1 MSPLPA
7 SSEHMAGGEACA
19 VERALS
25 GHRSRRF
32 PAGPLRSAAVL
43 LPLVEPEP
51 GAPLDLLFIQRSER
65 VPSHAGQVAFPGGT
79 SQSGDGGRT
88 ATALREAHEEVG
100 LPPHR
105 VEIIGRLDDMITI
118 TGFHVRPVVGVV
130 RGEIDLRPDPVEVA
144 DIFTVPLR
152 ALAEMRPE
160 RRSLWRGRAAR
171 FFLVYRYG
179 GRVIWGATAAM
190 VHKLLAVVRPQL
202 EGLT

>member
-1 MSPLPA
+1 MSELPA
-7 SSEHMAGGEACA
+7 TPERTAGGEACA

-25 GHRSRRF
+25 AHRARRC
-32 PAGPLRSAAVL
+32 PAGPLRPAAVL
-43 LPLVEPEP
+43 LPFMEPEP
-51 GAPLDLLFIQRSER
+51 GAPLDLLFIQRSDR

-79 SQSGDGGRT
+79 ANGGDGGRT

-105 VEIIGRLDDMITI
+105 VEVIGRLDDMITI

-130 RGEIDLRPDPVEVA
+130 RGEVEVKPDPAEVA
-144 DIFTVPLR
+144 DVFRVPLR

-171 FFLVYRYG
+171 FFLVYRHE

-202 EGLT
+202 GGL

>member
-1 MSPLPA
+1 VLVPL
-7 SSEHMAGGEACA
+7 
-19 VERALS
+19 L
-25 GHRSRRF
+25 
-32 PAGPLRSAAVL
+32 
-43 LPLVEPEP
+43 EPEP
-51 GAPLDLLFIQRSER
+51 GAPLEVLFIQRSDR

-79 SQSGDGGRT
+79 SRGGDGGRT

-105 VEIIGRLDDMITI
+105 VEILGRLDDMVTI

-130 RGEIDLRPDPVEVA
+130 RGAVELKPDPAEVA
-144 DIFTVPLR
+144 DVFRVPLR
-152 ALAEMRPE
+152 SLAEMRPE

-171 FFLVYRYG
+171 FFLVYRHG

-202 EGLT
+202 GGF